1 VFGHKGVAAQD
12 EDGTTLELKV
22 EAPPEMLYG
31 ASELSAG
38 ASLPA
43 RAPVLRSA
51 APILAQYLCFALIAA
66 IYLLP
71 FMRVVFIGSDEG
83 TLIEG
88 AVRIVHGQ
96 VFARDF
102 FEVMG
107 PGTFYWLAAMFKLFG
122 TTFLVARSWLF
133 MTSLGTILAMYFL
146 SRRVCAEYQ
155 ILPPIL
161 LVSVYFSTMW
171 PMVNHHVDSN
181 CFALLSVVCIVQWQ
195 DLRKGSLLL
204 AAGALAGVTTCI
216 LQPKGLQLLVAVL
229 VWLWWQEHR
238 SSGWMSSI
246 ALISGGYVGVVG
258 CVLLYFWSRG
268 ALWDLIYMNFVW
280 PSQNYSTVN
289 AIPYATG
296 ILQFWSHWLIP
307 IHGVR
312 WLAPVGVVLMLPF
325 LMVAG
330 LPVLVIF
337 LGIPYVKNNLRP
349 EILLYWLCGSALW
362 LSEIHRRDIGH
373 LVAGSPLLLVLC
385 VYYLVQYRGKATDW
399 FLQFLAISV
408 GALAAINLFIVLC
421 VHTVP
426 TRVGN
431 VGMFKP
437 DPVLAFLDNHVAP
450 GTEIFSYPYCP
461 MYYFL
466 TSTANPTRYS
476 LLLYNYNTPA
486 QFREVIRVLE
496 ERKVKYV
503 LWNTNFQA
511 KAASTIFSATMYR
524 PVGGLLLEPY
534 LDSHYKVVKDFDG
547 VRILERKGIDHAA
560 PH

>member
-1 VFGHKGVAAQD
+1 
-12 EDGTTLELKV
+12 LELKV

-31 ASELSAG
+31 DSELSAG
-38 ASLPA
+38 APLPA
-43 RAPVLRSA
+43 RTPVPRSS

-83 TLIEG
+83 TLIAG

-122 TTFLVARSWLF
+122 ATFLVARSWLF
-133 MTSLGTILAMYFL
+133 VTSLGTLLAMYVL
-146 SRRVCAEYQ
+146 SRRVCAGYQ

-181 CFALLSVVCIVQWQ
+181 CLALLSVVCIVQWQ
-195 DLRKGSLLL
+195 DLRKSSLLIV
-204 AAGALAGVTTCI
+204 AGALAGVTTCI
-216 LQPKGLQLLVAVL
+216 LQPKGLLLMVAL
-229 VWLWWQEHR
+229 LLWLWWQERR
-238 SSGWMSSI
+238 SSGWMASI
-246 ALISGGYVGVVG
+246 ALIAGGYVGVVG
-258 CVLLYFWSRG
+258 CALLYFWSQG
-268 ALWDLIYMNFVW
+268 ALWNLIYMNFVW
-280 PSQNYSTVN
+280 PSQNYGTVN

-330 LPVLVIF
+330 LPVLVIL
-337 LGIPYVKNNLRP
+337 LGIPYVKINVKP

-362 LSEIHRRDIGH
+362 ASEIHRRDIGH
-373 LVAGSPLLLVLC
+373 LVAGTPLLMVLF
-385 VYYLVQYRGKATDW
+385 VYYLVGYREKAADW
-399 FLQFLAISV
+399 LLQLLAISAC
-408 GALAAINLFIVLC
+408 ALATINLFIVLC
-421 VHTVP
+421 AHAVP
-426 TRVGN
+426 TRVGH

-437 DPVLAFLDNHVAP
+437 DPVLVFLDNHVAP

-466 TSTANPTRYS
+466 SSTTNPTRYS

-486 QFREVIRVLE
+486 QFREVIGVLD

-503 LWNTNFQA
+503 LWDTSFQA
-511 KAASTIFSATMYR
+511 KAASTIYSARMYH
-524 PVGGLLLEPY
+524 PASGLLLEPY
-534 LDSHYKVVKDFDG
+534 LESHYKVVKDFDG
-547 VRILERKGIDHAA
+547 VRILERRGNDHAA

>member
-1 VFGHKGVAAQD
+1 
-12 EDGTTLELKV
+12 LELKV
-22 EAPPEMLYG
+22 EAPPEMLCG
-31 ASELSAG
+31 DSELSA
-38 ASLPA
+38 ATPLPV
-43 RAPVLRSA
+43 RTPVRRSS
-51 APILAQYLCFALIAA
+51 APIFAHYLFFALVAA

-83 TLIEG
+83 TLLEG

-107 PGTFYWLAAMFKLFG
+107 PGTFYLLAAMFKLFG
-122 TTFLVARSWLF
+122 ATFLVARSWLF
-133 MTSLGTILAMYFL
+133 VTSLGTLLAMYFL
-146 SRRVCAEYQ
+146 SRRVCARYQ

-171 PMVNHHVDSN
+171 PMVNHHVDSIF
-181 CFALLSVVCIVQWQ
+181 FALLSVVCIVQWQ

-216 LQPKGLQLLVAVL
+216 LQPKGLLLLVAFL

-246 ALISGGYVGVVG
+246 ALLAGGYVGVVG
-258 CVLLYFWSRG
+258 CTLLYFWSRG
-268 ALWDLIYMNFVW
+268 ALWNLIYMNFVW
-280 PSQNYSTVN
+280 PSQNYGTVN

-312 WLAPVGVVLMLPF
+312 WLAPLGVVLMLPF

-337 LGIPYVKNNLRP
+337 LGIAYRKNHLRP
-349 EILLYWLCGSALW
+349 EILLYWLCSSALW

-385 VYYLVQYRGKATDW
+385 IYYLVQYRGKATDW
-399 FLQFLAISV
+399 LLQLLAISA
-408 GALAAINLFIVLC
+408 GALATINLFIVLC
-421 VHTVP
+421 VHAVP

-437 DPVLAFLDNHVAP
+437 DPVLAFLDNHAAP

-466 TSTANPTRYS
+466 SSTTNPTRYS

-486 QFREVIRVLE
+486 QFREVIGVLE

-503 LWNTNFQA
+503 LWDTSFQA
-511 KAASTIFSATMYR
+511 KAASTIYSATMYR
-524 PVGGLLLEPY
+524 PAGGLLLEPY
-534 LDSHYKVVKDFDG
+534 LESHYKVVKDFDG
-547 VRILERKGIDHAA
+547 ALIMERKGNDHAA